1 MVGFFNNNAVVYIIC
16 YYYYIKQAKQSSKL
30 GKVNEEKKSGMKEK
44 RKDSKHLT
52 KATSSAI
59 RRVIHR

>member
-1 MVGFFNNNAVVYIIC
+1 VYIIC